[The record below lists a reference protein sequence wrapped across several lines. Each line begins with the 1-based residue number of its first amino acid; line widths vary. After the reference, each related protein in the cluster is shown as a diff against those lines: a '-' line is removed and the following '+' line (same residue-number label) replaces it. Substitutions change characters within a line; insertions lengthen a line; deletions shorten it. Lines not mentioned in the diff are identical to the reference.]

1 MNEDEKQ
8 KKVDQFREV
17 TKKVQPEKTEDPW
30 TEEAIRAAANRIAE
44 RIGIN
49 VRW

>member
-8 KKVDQFREV
+8 KKVDQFRDV
-17 TKKVQPEKTEDPW
+17 TKKVQTEKNDSWTEDD
-30 TEEAIRAAANRIAE
+30 IRAAANRIAE

-49 VRW
+49 ERW